1 MFFIVA
7 FQFVNYYDFLI
18 FQSKKILHKNPTKQK
33 IHSLPFS
40 SFLNR
45 RSPPMLSYLKHLG
58 NDAPYRDRLGS
69 LLVAYGGVNDIS
81 DPTFAELLE
90 SEIAHILRYPLADRL
105 MFKTL
110 VESMLNP
117 PPLDSFLALG
127 GPGRFLFNND
137 IIV

>member
-1 MFFIVA
+1 
-7 FQFVNYYDFLI
+7 
-18 FQSKKILHKNPTKQK
+18 
-33 IHSLPFS
+33 
-40 SFLNR
+40 
-45 RSPPMLSYLKHLG
+45 MLSYLKHLG

-127 GPGRFLFNND
+127 GPGRFLLMPVIYFLFPPQVRISD
-137 IIV
+137 ICEKECRNIQDEYWISRSIRCSVSNVLNFSFAIWSW